1 MHTNGVMVCNAT
13 GVDDIHSFHGEGVI
27 IFVQF
32 AQKLGGGGVIFCAI
46 CLDILNIV

>member
-32 AQKLGGGGVIFCAI
+32 AQKLGGGALFFVQFA
-46 CLDILNIV
+46 LTY